1 MVAYGQ
7 RTQGQATSQLF
18 SRIKS

>member
-1 MVAYGQ
+1 VKLERKNNMMN
-7 RTQGQATSQLF
+7 LF